1 MYSRRTKKW
10 VRTQYQGVYEI
21 FGSLSVVYMII
32 ERYARNKYSWKIP
45 GGKALIDIIL

>member
-32 ERYARNKYSWKIP
+32 ERYARKNIRGRYQEVRP
-45 GGKALIDIIL
+45 